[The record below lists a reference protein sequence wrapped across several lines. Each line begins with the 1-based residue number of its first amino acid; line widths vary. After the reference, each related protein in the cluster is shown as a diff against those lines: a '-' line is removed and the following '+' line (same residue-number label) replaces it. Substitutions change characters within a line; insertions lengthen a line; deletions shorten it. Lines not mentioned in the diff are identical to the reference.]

1 MSTDNGN
8 NSDHAVVIGASIGG
22 LLAARVLSDHF
33 AHVTVIDRDELP
45 VEAATRRAVPQ
56 GKHTHVL
63 LSRGSEIMESLF
75 PGLTRGVT
83 AAGAPLGDVGTRLRI
98 YNDGYLMRRGGPAGM
113 NMLFASRPLIE
124 HEVRTRV
131 AAIPHAEIHTN
142 RHVVG
147 LETTT
152 GGGTV
157 TGIRVSGTGERGPE
171 ETIEANLV
179 VDASGRSS
187 RSPAWLEDLGFAPPP
202 EEEVRARIGYATR
215 LYRRRPEDF
224 DGDLVVL
231 VSPVPGT
238 PRGGLACAN
247 EGDRWTVTL
256 VGYANDHPPTDPA
269 GFAAFAASL
278 VKPDLAEAI
287 TRMEPLTDIMSY
299 RFQSSL
305 RRRYERLRRFPDGYL
320 VFGDALCSF
329 NPIFGQGMT
338 VAAIE
343 AEALDRC
350 LGRGRHGLARR
361 FFRHA
366 ATAID
371 NPWDIVVGSDLRFP
385 EVEGRRTFQVRLSNA
400 YLSRLVRAA
409 ATDVPTGEAF
419 KRVLSL
425 YDPPQRL
432 LRPSVAG
439 RVLWANLAHRHRPE
453 AGEPSATPVAATT
466 HGS

>member
-1 MSTDNGN
+1 MSTTNWHG
-8 NSDHAVVIGASIGG
+8 SDHAVVIGASIGG
-22 LLAARVLSDHF
+22 LLAARVLSAHF
-33 AHVTVIDRDELP
+33 TRVTVVDRDELP
-45 VEAATRRAVPQ
+45 AGPDTRRCVPQ

-75 PGLTRGVT
+75 PGVTREVT

-98 YNDGYLMRRGGPAGM
+98 YNDGYLLRRGGPAGM
-113 NMLFASRPLIE
+113 SMLFASRPLIE
-124 HEVRTRV
+124 HEVRKRV
-131 AAIPHAEIHTN
+131 TAIPQVEIRSN
-142 RHVVG
+142 LHVVG
-147 LETTT
+147 LDTAAD
-152 GGGTV
+152 GRAV
-157 TGIRVSGTGERGPE
+157 TGIRLSPTGDRETE
-171 ETIEANLV
+171 EKIEADLV

-187 RSPAWLEDLGFAPPP
+187 RSPAWLEDLGFTPPP

-231 VSPVPGT
+231 VGPAPGI
-238 PRGGLACAN
+238 PRGGLVCAN

-278 VKPDLAEAI
+278 VKPDLAEPI
-287 TRMEPLTDIMSY
+287 TRMEPLSDIMSY

-305 RRRYERLRRFPDGYL
+305 RRRYERLRRFPEGYL

-329 NPIFGQGMT
+329 NPIFGQGIT
-338 VAAIE
+338 VAAIQ

-350 LGRGRHGLARR
+350 LVRDRRDLARG
-361 FFRHA
+361 FFRRA
-366 ATAID
+366 AKAID
-371 NPWDIVVGSDLRFP
+371 SPWDIAVGSDLRFP
-385 EVEGRRTFQVRLSNA
+385 EVDGRRTLKVRVSNA
-400 YLSRLVRAA
+400 YLSRLVRAT
-409 ATDVPTGEAF
+409 ATDIPTGEAF
-419 KRVLSL
+419 KQVLSL

-439 RVLWANLAHRHRPE
+439 RVLWANLAHRNGHATEE
-453 AGEPSATPVAATT
+453 ASPAAVAATP
-466 HGS
+466 HRS